1 MNILVIHEADYI
13 NQVIFEYQIIPEIL
27 SSKGHR
33 VYVIDFSS
41 KREKKGLS
49 DIFSFKTKYIYNVK
63 KANKKRG
70 ITLIRPGMIKIPG
83 FCRLSA
89 FISHFFII
97 GKVINKHKIDAI
109 ILYSVPT
116 NGIQTGFW
124 AKRYNIPVIFR
135 LTDVI
140 HQLVPFPYKLFRLP
154 IHLIEKM
161 IHSMSNEVFAVTPR
175 ITKYAI
181 KNGANPKTT
190 TYLPSASDA
199 DLFYPKKKNKAL
211 LKKYGLSQKDTVILF
226 AGTLYRF
233 SGLDKIISAMPRHL
247 KKLPNL
253 KLVIVGSGEQGT
265 KLQKLIDNL
274 NLKDKVIL
282 TGFINYERL
291 ANYINLADV
300 CFNSF
305 DINPATNTIFPGKI
319 YQYAACGKP
328 TIATKLQGMTD
339 IFPPKD
345 SKKHGIFYIDTIDEM
360 YQMVPKLVGVNIKD
374 PNPTIQ
380 QITDI
385 IEKKLGELN

>member
-1 MNILVIHEADYI
+1 
-13 NQVIFEYQIIPEIL
+13 
-27 SSKGHR
+27 
-33 VYVIDFSS
+33 
-41 KREKKGLS
+41 
-49 DIFSFKTKYIYNVK
+49 
-63 KANKKRG
+63 
-70 ITLIRPGMIKIPG
+70 MIKIPG

-116 NGIQTGFW
+116 NGLQTGFW

-161 IHSMSNEVFAVTPR
+161 IHSMSDEVFAVTPR

-181 KNGANPKTT
+181 KNGASSKTT
-190 TYLPSASDA
+190 TYLPTASDA
-199 DLFYPKKKNKAL
+199 DIFYPKKKNKAL

-319 YQYAACGKP
+319 YQYIACNKP
-328 TIATKLQGMTD
+328 TLATKLQGVMD
-339 IFPPKD
+339 IFPINTSD
-345 SKKHGIFYIDTIDEM
+345 KHGIYYYDTVEEFFDLI
-360 YQMVPKLVGVNIKD
+360 PKVYGKKIKD
-374 PNPTIQ
+374 SNPSIQ
-380 QITDI
+380 EITNI
-385 IEKKLGELN
+385 FERKLKSISK